1 MNTWDKLF
9 EQKLQEVLN
18 KDNKHHLFATMSP
31 TAQGNCARELIAE
44 EYYAQLEELDKAS
57 VVIQDLMTAVTL
69 LKDKVAIT
77 ERDYNFMQDLALA
90 YEKALE
96 NKKTKPLSDEEILN
110 IYKTVPTNF
119 INFPKET
126 IDFVRAIEERH
137 GIK

>member
-1 MNTWDKLF
+1 MKEEALKWADQLDG
-9 EQKLQEVLN
+9 LN
-18 KDNKHHLFATMSP
+18 SCEPVIIKACETMI
-31 TAQGNCARELIAE
+31 RRLI
-44 EYYAQLEELDKAS
+44 EELDKAS

-96 NKKTKPLSDEEILN
+96 NKKTKPLSDEEILVISN
-110 IYKTVPTNF
+110 MMPYADRF
-119 INFPKET
+119 
-126 IDFVRAIEERH
+126 DFARAIEERH